1 MYGPILEGKLVRLR
15 PPQPADA
22 AVMITWFDDLEVTRF
37 LKLQNPPSLDAEKEW
52 LDRMARDPDSV
63 FWVVEHVGR
72 VVGGTSIVRIDWK
85 HGFGTTGTVLGDKSV
100 WGKGLGRELMQ
111 LRADYAF
118 TQTPLRKRK
127 SKVALLTD
135 YRGLTVTQLQELR
148 GKLRTGDVEYRVVK
162 NTLARRAADAAG
174 VADLKAELEGPVA
187 IAFGYDDL
195 SLPSKLINEFVRTT
209 RLKLDVKGGLVEG
222 RVFSPD
228 QVKQLADLPS
238 RDSLLAQLLGTL
250 QSPVAQ
256 LVGIM
261 QTPVQQ
267 LLGVLDAYKSKLEAA

>member
-1 MYGPILEGKLVRLR
+1 MPKARKEQK
-15 PPQPADA
+15 
-22 AVMITWFDDLEVTRF
+22 
-37 LKLQNPPSLDAEKEW
+37 AEQ
-52 LDRMARDPDSV
+52 
-63 FWVVEHVGR
+63 VELL
-72 VVGGTSIVRIDWK
+72 TEK
-85 HGFGTTGTVLGDKSV
+85 
-100 WGKGLGRELMQ
+100 
-111 LRADYAF
+111 
-118 TQTPLRKRK
+118 LRKA
-127 SKVALLTD
+127 KVALLTD
-135 YRGLTVTQLQELR
+135 YRGLTVTQLQDLR
-148 GKLRTGDVEYRVVK
+148 GRLRNGDVEYRVVK
-162 NTLARRAADAAG
+162 NTLARRAAEAAG
-174 VADLKAELEGPVA
+174 VPALQAELEGPVA

-238 RDSLLAQLLGTL
+238 RETLLAQLLGTL

-267 LLGVLDAYKSKLEAA
+267 LLGVLDAYRSKLEAA

>member
-1 MYGPILEGKLVRLR
+1 MKDAWILPALAVVDGREDFLLPKARKEQKAEQVELIAGKL
-15 PPQPADA
+15 
-22 AVMITWFDDLEVTRF
+22 
-37 LKLQNPPSLDAEKEW
+37 K
-52 LDRMARDPDSV
+52 
-63 FWVVEHVGR
+63 
-72 VVGGTSIVRIDWK
+72 
-85 HGFGTTGTVLGDKSV
+85 
-100 WGKGLGRELMQ
+100 
-111 LRADYAF
+111 RA
-118 TQTPLRKRK
+118 
-127 SKVALLTD
+127 KVAVLTD
-135 YRGLTVTQLQELR
+135 YRGLKVSQIQDLR
-148 GKLRTGDVEYRVVK
+148 GRLRAGDVEYRVIK
-162 NTLARRAADAAG
+162 NTLARRAAEAAG
-174 VADLKAELEGPVA
+174 HPGLQSALKGPVA